1 MVKTSE
7 TGLIIRKETKF
18 DKIINKLMMFFFN
31 REEYLMIE
39 RYQKLLTPK
48 PMNNKK
54 IIIPKE
60 IGKGKKNAMF

>member
-7 TGLIIRKETKF
+7 TGLIIRNETKF
-18 DKIINKLMMFFFN
+18 DKIRNKLMMFFFN